1 MRLVDL
7 LGTFVHGG
15 ARAVL
20 FGGACARQ
28 CTLIIQLHALV
39 DLIDN

>member
-1 MRLVDL
+1 MDL
-7 LGTFVHGG
+7 LGTFVDGM
-15 ARAVL
+15 ARAEL
-20 FGGACARQ
+20 FRGTRARQ